1 MSEREPLRGGS
12 RLPAWLTKRL
22 PTDGRAEE
30 VSRLL
35 AGLGLETV
43 CTQAHCPNQAEC
55 FGRRTA
61 TFLILG
67 DRCTRD
73 CRFCAIRSAVTP
85 PPPRAEEP
93 DAVAEACEKLKLR
106 HVVIT
111 SVARDDLPDGGAGH
125 FARTVEAVRSRL
137 PEAIIEVLT
146 PDFGGDAAA
155 VDTVLAAGCDVFNH
169 NVETVPR
176 LYPQVRP
183 QADYRRS
190 LYVLDHAKR
199 PAAGGGR
206 QGADRRTCTKS
217 GLMVGLGETPR
228 EVRQVMGDLRRVECD
243 MLTIGQY
250 LAPSP
255 RHAAVARYVEPDEFA
270 VWEQEAREMGFAA
283 VAAGPFVRSS
293 YHAETIFQ
301 NRRQ

>member
-1 MSEREPLRGGS
+1 MSEGKPSRGGS

-22 PTDGRAEE
+22 PADGRAEE
-30 VSRLL
+30 VSRML
-35 AGLGLETV
+35 AGLGVQTV

-67 DRCTRD
+67 DRCTRN
-73 CRFCAIRSAVTP
+73 CRFCAIRSAAQPT
-85 PPPRAEEP
+85 PPRAEEP
-93 DAVAEACEKLKLR
+93 DAVAEACEKLELR

-111 SVARDDLPDGGAGH
+111 SVARDDLPDGGAWH
-125 FARTVEAVRSRL
+125 FARTVQAVRSRL
-137 PEAIIEVLT
+137 PEAVLEVLT
-146 PDFGGDAAA
+146 PDFGGDVAA

-183 QADYRRS
+183 EAGYRRS

-199 PAAGGGR
+199 TA
-206 QGADRRTCTKS
+206 ADRQTCTKS
-217 GLMVGLGETPR
+217 GLMVGLGETPQ
-228 EVRQVMGDLRRVECD
+228 EVRQVMGDLRRVGCD

-255 RHAAVARYVEPDEFA
+255 RHAAVVRYVEPDEFA
-270 VWEQEAREMGFAA
+270 VWEQEGREMGFAA

-293 YHAETIFQ
+293 YHAESIFQ
-301 NRRQ
+301 NRRR

>member
-1 MSEREPLRGGS
+1 MSEGKKSRGGS

-22 PTDGRAEE
+22 PADGRAEE
-30 VSRLL
+30 VSRTL

-73 CRFCAIRSAVTP
+73 CRFCAIRSAATP
-85 PPPRAEEP
+85 DRPRAEEP
-93 DAVAEACEKLKLR
+93 DAVAEACDRLKLR

-176 LYPQVRP
+176 LYPRVRP

-199 PAAGGGR
+199 TAAGGGR
-206 QGADRRTCTKS
+206 QGVDRRTYTKS
-217 GLMVGLGETPR
+217 GLMVGLGETPQ
-228 EVRQVMGDLRRVECD
+228 EVRQVMGDLRRVGCD

-255 RHAAVARYVEPDEFA
+255 RHAVVAKYVEPDEFA
-270 VWEQEAREMGFAA
+270 AWEQEAREMGFAA

-293 YHAETIFQ
+293 YHAETVFQ